1 MGTVFIVYA
10 SQWGNTQKMA
20 EAIAEGV
27 SQVEGMQANLKKAPE
42 ASAEDVTA
50 ADALI
55 LGSPVHM
62 GSMDWQVKK
71 FIDEVCSKL
80 WMEDKLVGKVGGV
93 FATGSGYGG
102 GGGGCELTLLSMMNN
117 LVELGL
123 IMVPLPKRTP
133 GYAEAGL
140 QWGPYGRSM
149 GHNMEQTGL
158 TDEKLVAARYHGMH
172 IARAV
177 AALQSAKI
185 FE

>member
-1 MGTVFIVYA
+1 MGTVLIVYA

-20 EAIAEGV
+20 EAVAEGAGKV
-27 SQVEGMQANLKKAPE
+27 SSIQAVLKKAPE
-42 ASAEDVTA
+42 TTAEDVTS

-80 WMEDKLVGKVGGV
+80 WMEDKLIGKVGGV

-102 GGGGCELTLLSMMNN
+102 GGGGCELTMLSMMNN

-123 IMVPLPKRTP
+123 MLIPLPKSTP
-133 GYAEAGL
+133 GYADAGL

-158 TDEKLVAARYHGMH
+158 TDEKLVVARHHGTH

-177 AALQSAKI
+177 AALKGQKI
-185 FE
+185 FL